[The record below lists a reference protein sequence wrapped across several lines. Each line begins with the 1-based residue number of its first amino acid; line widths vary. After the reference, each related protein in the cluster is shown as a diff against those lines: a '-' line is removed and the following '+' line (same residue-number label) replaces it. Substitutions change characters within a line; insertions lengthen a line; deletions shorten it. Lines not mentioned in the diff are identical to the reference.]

1 MIGRPA
7 LCLALGLAMSAHPV
21 HAQATRFPSD
31 SIDAFVRSEMARQ
44 QIPGMSV
51 AVLIGD
57 SVMLARGYG
66 YANLELRVPATDSTV
81 YQSGSVGKQ
90 FTAALVLMLVEQGR
104 LRLDDPIVR
113 FLPEGRARWAGVSIR
128 HLLTHTSGIP
138 DYTDDAV
145 DLHRDYTEDRLVR
158 VAATLPLSFP
168 PGTRWSYSNTGYL
181 LLGALI
187 HRVTGSFYGDVLRD
201 SIFNPLGM
209 PSARV
214 ISESDIVPNR
224 AAGYRLVAGAIANQE
239 WVSPSLNT
247 TADGS
252 LYLSLRDYVRWAI
265 ALNHEER
272 PSRAVLEM
280 AWTPAPITG
289 SGTYPYGAG
298 WFLMPQ
304 RRHRKVGHTG
314 SWQGFQTSIQRYPE
328 YDLTVVALSNLG
340 GSSPGPLSEAIAGI
354 VVPELAEPHTLPPD
368 PRPDSLA
375 ARAPAALRSLAAGT
389 TDTTLTTRAL
399 RRFSGRMWRE
409 ELAEEIQPVSAWE
422 VVTCDSLPPGL
433 LMYLGSPVVRT
444 CYLRGTGPG
453 ASVIATMYYS
463 ADHRIAGVE
472 VTSY

>member
-1 MIGRPA
+1 
-7 LCLALGLAMSAHPV
+7 
-21 HAQATRFPSD
+21 
-31 SIDAFVRSEMARQ
+31 
-44 QIPGMSV
+44 
-51 AVLIGD
+51 
-57 SVMLARGYG
+57 
-66 YANLELRVPATDSTV
+66 
-81 YQSGSVGKQ
+81 
-90 FTAALVLMLVEQGR
+90 
-104 LRLDDPIVR
+104 
-113 FLPEGRARWAGVSIR
+113 
-128 HLLTHTSGIP
+128 
-138 DYTDDAV
+138 
-145 DLHRDYTEDRLVR
+145 
-158 VAATLPLSFP
+158 
-168 PGTRWSYSNTGYL
+168 
-181 LLGALI
+181 
-187 HRVTGSFYGDVLRD
+187 
-201 SIFNPLGM
+201 
-209 PSARV
+209 
-214 ISESDIVPNR
+214 
-224 AAGYRLVAGAIANQE
+224 
-239 WVSPSLNT
+239 
-247 TADGS
+247 
-252 LYLSLRDYVRWAI
+252 
-265 ALNHEER
+265 
-272 PSRAVLEM
+272 
-280 AWTPAPITG
+280 
-289 SGTYPYGAG
+289 
-298 WFLMPQ
+298 MPQ